1 MYVRTLELRLYEQVG
16 GQAGSYNEIVRVMG
30 VQLFI

>member
-1 MYVRTLELRLYEQVG
+1 MYVRIIELRLYEPVG
-16 GQAGSYNEIVRVMG
+16 GQACLYNEIVRVMG